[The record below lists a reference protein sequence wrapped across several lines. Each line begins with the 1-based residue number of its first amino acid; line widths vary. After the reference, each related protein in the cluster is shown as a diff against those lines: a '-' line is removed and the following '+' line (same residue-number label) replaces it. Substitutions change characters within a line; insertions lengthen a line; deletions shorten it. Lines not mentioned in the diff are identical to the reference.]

1 MNKIID
7 IRPTK
12 DKIAEIEEKQ
22 NFSSDWFEESLQEM
36 ADWVETKWRHEYG
49 KLAQQYT
56 DAISIR
62 DMQIAELKEKLREIA
77 DSRREYLDV

>member
-1 MNKIID
+1 MSRIID

-22 NFSSDWFEESLQEM
+22 NFSADWFEESLQEM
-36 ADWVETKWRHEYG
+36 ADWVEAKWQYQYRL
-49 KLAQQYT
+49 LAQQYT
-56 DAISIR
+56 EAVGIMDIR
-62 DMQIAELKEKLREIA
+62 IAELKEKLREMT

>member
-1 MNKIID
+1 MDRIID

-12 DKIAEIEEKQ
+12 DKIAEIEKKQ

-36 ADWVETKWRHEYG
+36 ADWVETKWQHEYG
-49 KLAQQYT
+49 KLAMQYT
-56 DAISIR
+56 EAISIR
-62 DMQIAELKEKLREIA
+62 DMRIAELKEKLREMT

>member
-77 DSRREYLDV
+77 DSRRE

>member
-77 DSRREYLDV
+77 DSRR

>member
-1 MNKIID
+1 MDRIID

-12 DKIAEIEEKQ
+12 DKIAEIEAKQ
-22 NFSSDWFEESLQEM
+22 NLSSDWFEESLQEM
-36 ADWVETKWRHEYG
+36 ADWVETKWQHEYG